1 MAGSERLERMRS
13 LICWFAGLLVIGSG
27 TLVAQMDRPEL
38 VEPLSLQQFLT
49 VRGLDRLRIRE
60 AEMQLARE
68 VDPERQKASRRRLAS
83 LYQASLLSG
92 QWKAVNPSMIQQARQ
107 LTANESANRNA
118 GLRLAIEHAWYLETE
133 QNLRAWFY
141 QGRDPAG
148 RGEVVADLV
157 TSCDRLAALV
167 ASLEAEVRESQ
178 ILPEATP
185 TEVASKNRALVA
197 LESRLAHGHYL
208 LGWASFYRGIL
219 GQQEAVGWLTKSQK
233 HFRRFLQLPMDGPL
247 PNLQT
252 WQPDWQQ
259 NWQWR
264 SLLGI
269 AMGLRARGEE
279 AESDALFRFLGKAG

>member
-107 LTANESANRNA
+107 LMANDSANRNA
-118 GLRLAIEHAWYLETE
+118 GLRLAIEHAWYLEIE

-185 TEVASKNRALVA
+185 TEVMALTSRPYSA
-197 LESRLAHGHYL
+197 LS
-208 LGWASFYRGIL
+208 S
-219 GQQEAVGWLTKSQK
+219 T
-233 HFRRFLQLPMDGPL
+233 P
-247 PNLQT
+247 
-252 WQPDWQQ
+252 
-259 NWQWR
+259 
-264 SLLGI
+264 
-269 AMGLRARGEE
+269 GEV
-279 AESDALFRFLGKAG
+279 